1 MNVFNEVDMRKK
13 LDEDLVYMEN
23 IDNDLSEDEVINFF
37 IECLDYCNKLSL
49 YDYKEKI
56 KEKIYELGYKDDIRL
71 ELGLNNPYLYID
83 NDDYT
88 NEYYFVGNFNKYL
101 INENKEFSYRFQYD
115 KYIRNGIYFE
125 FNKHDVDYVIR
136 NYKNILLNTTN
147 KELNKL
153 CLDKIYEIYE
163 KNSFTDILEKEDIEI
178 IEYGKEDTEEDLISV
193 ILTNYNNDDYIED
206 TIKSICNQ
214 TYKNIEFIIGDNHS
228 KNLTMQTYKDIL
240 NKYKSD
246 NIKKLIIYRSK
257 INLGLVSNQNKAISL
272 ANGKFIKFISGDDMF
287 YDKYVLENM
296 HNYIKEN
303 NYELITSKLEWNDI
317 NMNRLPQYDVDFP
330 PTEEIYRQNGEILSD
345 SESFKKE
352 VFERGFFCMADVF
365 LHKNVFEKYGLFDEN
380 YFLYDDYPYCLKLAI
395 KECIVG
401 YIDIFSIK
409 YRTGSG
415 VSTRINKD
423 KSIINDGIRFRSY
436 KDYLKNMNIRGIL

>member
-1 MNVFNEVDMRKK
+1 M
-13 LDEDLVYMEN
+13 
-23 IDNDLSEDEVINFF
+23 
-37 IECLDYCNKLSL
+37 
-49 YDYKEKI
+49 
-56 KEKIYELGYKDDIRL
+56 
-71 ELGLNNPYLYID
+71 ELGLSNPYLYID

-193 ILTNYNNDDYIED
+193 ILTNYNNDNYIED

-287 YDKYVLENM
+287 YSSDSIESCIEFMKLKDCYVLSTNV
-296 HNYIKEN
+296 
-303 NYELITSKLEWNDI
+303 EWNDM
-317 NMNRLPQYDVDFP
+317 NMNKLNYSDRFCKKLMEGNYKIKSGIEKSEIMKILVEGGIVSSPGVFFSDKVFKFYKFNEDF
-330 PTEEIYRQNGEILSD
+330 
-345 SESFKKE
+345 
-352 VFERGFFCMADVF
+352 F
-365 LHKNVFEKYGLFDEN
+365 LL
-380 YFLYDDYPYCLKLAI
+380 DDYPLHHNLLINDKKYEYLN
-395 KECIVG
+395 
-401 YIDIFSIK
+401 IFTMK
-409 YRTGSG
+409 YRRGSG
-415 VSTRINKD
+415 VT
-423 KSIINDGIRFRSY
+423 SIY
-436 KDYLKNMNIRGIL
+436 KDFISKECRKYFDDKYINYSNN